1 MAFAMNLNE
10 ELVGSS
16 TIKELNQPVYL
27 KLFIMV
33 SFASTLLLGASLVI
47 NQELGHLPLLL

>member
-47 NQELGHLPLLL
+47 DQELGQLPLLL